1 MAYQNVGRPR
11 FFIDNYQ
18 YLRAIGLDTKRY
30 FNRMAIYDQP
40 EDNQEIPYT
49 NYRVHTPF
57 ENEDIYTLYADTAKL
72 SSPELHNANSV
83 NFHIPCGFNIGDMD
97 FSGNMKWYGA
107 ILNHNIGYCIG
118 NFSGIHFNQQVLET
132 SYFDID
138 PTTSILNCT
147 QGERMQNGS
156 SIFFSANLPNFDM
169 YDDTFFTGFRIHTLV
184 SDFNE
189 LYIGGISMGVMYTM
203 PHSPDLSVSMEI
215 EFDGYDK
222 IETLGGSTLTNIRQT
237 GAPVWFNPGQ
247 PIRRSQNPN
256 NNRGRPFHSTP
267 FSVDSPNFTFNPSIT
282 NDRNALFN
290 RSEAM
295 HPSLIEGSKRNG
307 RRNWSLKFSLISDND
322 LFSSNYMKTNTLE
335 TSSEYESSDIL
346 TDFNEFDFNMFT
358 DDSFIAQVWNKTLGG
373 ALPFI
378 FQPDSENNNPDQF
391 CIAEFDQDSLKV
403 TQTAFRTYSFSV
415 KIREVW

>member
-18 YLRAIGLDTKRY
+18 YLKAIGLDTRKY
-30 FNRMAIYDQP
+30 INREYNQP
-40 EDNQEIPYT
+40 DDNQEIPYV
-49 NYRVHTPF
+49 NNRVHSPF
-57 ENEDIYTLYADTAKL
+57 NDEDIYTLYADTAKL
-72 SSPELHNANSV
+72 SSPGLNNAQSV
-83 NFHIPCGFNIGDMD
+83 HFHIPCGFHVADMD

-107 ILNHNIGYCIG
+107 ILNHNIGYCRG
-118 NFSGIHFNQQVLET
+118 EFGGVHFNEQVNEYSSHDLN
-132 SYFDID
+132 SV
-138 PTTSILNCT
+138 TSILNCRP
-147 QGERMQNGS
+147 GERMENGS
-156 SIFFSANLPNFDM
+156 SIFFADSADSIT
-169 YDDTFFTGFRIHTLV
+169 TFFSFTGFKIETLV
-184 SDFNE
+184 SNFNE

-203 PHSPDLSVSMEI
+203 PHSPDLKLSMEI

-222 IETLGGSTLTNIRQT
+222 VETLGGSTLTNIRQT

-247 PIRRSQNPN
+247 PERLSQNPN
-256 NNRGRPFHSTP
+256 NTRGRPFHSNP
-267 FSVDSPNFTFNPSIT
+267 FTVDSPLSSSNPSTT
-282 NDRNALFN
+282 NDGNAIFN
-290 RSEAM
+290 SRDQINPE
-295 HPSLIEGSKRNG
+295 LIEGSKRNG
-307 RRNWSLKFSLISDND
+307 RRNWSLKFSFMSDSD

-378 FQPDSENNNPDQF
+378 FQPDSNNNNPDQF
-391 CIAEFDQDSLKV
+391 CIAEFDQDSLKIN
-403 TQTAFRTYSFSV
+403 QRAYKTYDISL

>member
-18 YLRAIGLDTKRY
+18 YLRAIGLDTRKY
-30 FNRMAIYDQP
+30 INREYNQP
-40 EDNQEIPYT
+40 DDNQEIPYV
-49 NYRVHTPF
+49 NNRVHSPF
-57 ENEDIYTLYADTAKL
+57 NDEDIYTLYADTAKL
-72 SSPELHNANSV
+72 SSPGLNNAKSV
-83 NFHIPCGFNIGDMD
+83 NFHIPCGFHIDNMD

-107 ILNHNIGYCIG
+107 ILNHNIGYCRG
-118 NFSGIHFNQQVLET
+118 NFGGVHFNDLITE
-132 SYFDID
+132 SGLHNID
-138 PTTSILNCT
+138 SVTSILNCRP
-147 QGERMQNGS
+147 GERMENGS
-156 SIFFSANLPNFDM
+156 SIFFTNSADSAF
-169 YDDTFFTGFRIHTLV
+169 TEFSFTGFKIETLV
-184 SDFNE
+184 SNFNE

-247 PIRRSQNPN
+247 PERLLQNPN
-256 NNRGRPFHSTP
+256 NLRGTPFHSNP
-267 FSVDSPNFTFNPSIT
+267 FTVDSPLSSNNPSTT
-282 NDRNALFN
+282 NDGNAIFN
-290 RSEAM
+290 HRDQMNPE
-295 HPSLIEGSKRNG
+295 LIEGSKRNG

-378 FQPDSENNNPDQF
+378 FQPDSSNDNPDQF
-391 CIAEFDQDSLKV
+391 CIAKFDQDTLKV
-403 TQTAFRTYSFSV
+403 SQTAFRTYSFSV